1 MLTPLSNKL
10 NPRLGILQ
18 EDMSDSTETGRAM
31 GLWLLLPVLG
41 DEIVLT

>member
-10 NPRLGILQ
+10 NPWLSLLS
-18 EDMSDSTETGRAM
+18 EDMLYSTETGRAM